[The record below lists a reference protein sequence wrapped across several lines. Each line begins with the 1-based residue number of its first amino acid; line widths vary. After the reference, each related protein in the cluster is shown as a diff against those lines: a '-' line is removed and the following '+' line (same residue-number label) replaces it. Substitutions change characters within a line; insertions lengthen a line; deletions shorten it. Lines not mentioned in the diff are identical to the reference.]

1 MRSAISILPERSSTP
16 ATERVGNEFRREN
29 VERQRRRMHIFDDE
43 PTAPHGEYQ
52 ASDLCLR
59 SRRGNDALLQH
70 TSLHRLISSRIAAAR
85 LGVSQSTLLRAVAR
99 GWLLPALT
107 TPGGHRRFRAHD
119 VERLAAGPPGQSSS
133 PDLVTSSEAARL
145 LGVSQHTVNRAA
157 REGRLRSAAVTPG
170 GHRRFAS
177 SDLAW
182 VVLDASSPHDGE
194 DDGRG

>member
-1 MRSAISILPERSSTP
+1 MRSPISILSERSSTP
-16 ATERVGNEFRREN
+16 ATERVGNECRREN

-43 PTAPHGEYQ
+43 PTAPLGEYQ
-52 ASDLCLR
+52 ASGLCLR
-59 SRRGNDALLQH
+59 SRRANDALLQH

-107 TPGGHRRFRAHD
+107 TPGGHHRYRIRD
-119 VERLAAGPPGQSSS
+119 VERLAAGLPGQSSS
-133 PDLVTSSEAARL
+133 PELVRSSEAARL

-157 REGRLRSAAVTPG
+157 REGRLRAASITPG
-170 GHRRFAS
+170 GHRRFATS
-177 SDLAW
+177 ELAQGT
-182 VVLDASSPHDGE
+182 LDVRLLHGGE